1 MTPAQEVA
9 FEPETVHVELI
20 PESITPAEIPQT
32 RVKQMA
38 HPMKDA
44 VATEIKPSP
53 QPA

>member
-1 MTPAQEVA
+1 MTPAQDVA
-9 FEPETVHVELI
+9 FEPETVHVELK
-20 PESITPAEIPQT
+20 PESITPVEIPQT
-32 RVKQMA
+32 RFKHLA